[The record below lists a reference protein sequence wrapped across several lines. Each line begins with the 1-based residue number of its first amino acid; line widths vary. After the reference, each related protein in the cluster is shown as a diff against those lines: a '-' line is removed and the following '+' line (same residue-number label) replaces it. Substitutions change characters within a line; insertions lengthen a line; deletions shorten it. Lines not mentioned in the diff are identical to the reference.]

1 MVAHAADANT
11 STLLATERTRLAHD
25 RTLMAWVRTSTSL
38 ISFGFGIYKFFQL
51 DMKGGQDNRLVGSRE
66 FALLMV
72 GAGLLSLLLGI
83 VEHKRNMRSLRAQG
97 ADLPRSHTAVLA
109 ALLATL
115 GILAL
120 IVVIFQQ

>member
-1 MVAHAADANT
+1 MAQIDMSVR
-11 STLLATERTRLAHD
+11 LAFDRTRAAYD
-25 RTLMAWVRTSTSL
+25 RTMMAWIRTATSL